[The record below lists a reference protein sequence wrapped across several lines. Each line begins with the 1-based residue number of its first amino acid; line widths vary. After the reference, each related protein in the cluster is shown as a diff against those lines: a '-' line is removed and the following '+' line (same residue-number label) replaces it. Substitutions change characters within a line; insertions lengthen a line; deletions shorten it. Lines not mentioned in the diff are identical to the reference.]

1 MGKHRAG
8 QYAYGGQEMKEIS
21 IGRSKLQFMVGDI
34 TAQDTEAVVNAANE
48 RLAPGGGVAGAIH
61 RAAGPGLWEECSTLG
76 GCRTGEARITRGY
89 NLPNRYVIHTVGP
102 VYSGS
107 DRDPVLLRSC
117 YIDSLKI
124 ADENGVRSIS
134 FPALST
140 GIFGYPVKE
149 AARVAIMAIRDYLMG
164 DTNIELVRMVLYDT
178 ASYDAHVRALEE
190 LEAGGEIS

>member
-1 MGKHRAG
+1 
-8 QYAYGGQEMKEIS
+8 MKEIS